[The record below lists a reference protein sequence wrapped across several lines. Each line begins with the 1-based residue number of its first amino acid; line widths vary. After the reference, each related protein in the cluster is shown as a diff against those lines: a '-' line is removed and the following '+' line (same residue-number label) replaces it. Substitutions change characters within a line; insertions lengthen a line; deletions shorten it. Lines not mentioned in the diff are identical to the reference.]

1 LIRRS
6 AGATFA
12 RFVASAAAVLAGLAA
27 VGYFPTRRW
36 GSVAG
41 VDAVAAMLA
50 GCAVSLLAALVGALP
65 LAVASPTPQAR
76 AQALLLGMALRFM
89 AVLGAGLAVAVAG
102 EFAAAPLLVWLAIS
116 YVALLA
122 VEVGLVVRA

>member
-12 RFVASAAAVLAGLAA
+12 RFLAAATAVLAALAA

-36 GSVAG
+36 GSEAG

-50 GCAVSLLAALVGALP
+50 GCAVSLLAAVVGALP

-76 AQALLLGMALRFM
+76 AQARLLGMALRFM
-89 AVLGAGLAVAVAG
+89 AALGAGLAVAVAG